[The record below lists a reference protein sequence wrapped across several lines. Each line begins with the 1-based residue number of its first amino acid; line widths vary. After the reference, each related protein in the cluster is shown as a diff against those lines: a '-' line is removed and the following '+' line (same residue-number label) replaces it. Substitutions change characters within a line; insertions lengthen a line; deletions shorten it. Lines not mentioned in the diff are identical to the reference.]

1 MAIRRHR
8 RRRSRRITPKFLI
21 ILILLI
27 VAVLM
32 GILAISSLVD
42 GGSGE
47 PNSSETQK
55 PGGLLD
61 GLFGQDTPSPTL
73 SPTPSPT
80 PEPTPTP
87 IPDPTSVVTDTVDTT
102 GAKWGYHSELEVD
115 GVEADDSKSQWWC
128 ITKDGEQVNTGVDA
142 TPIEDGDHYE
152 LTLST
157 Y

>member
-1 MAIRRHR
+1 MAIRRRR

-87 IPDPTSVVTDTVDTT
+87 IPDPTSVVTGTVDTT

-115 GVEADDSKSQWWC
+115 GVEVERYTASESDSVYFGS
-128 ITKDGEQVNTGVDA
+128 GEEYAQLPGVV
-142 TPIEDGDHYE
+142 TFRGTNYRQNPY
-152 LTLST
+152 
-157 Y
+157 